1 MTDKWVSGDHKN
13 TFQDENF
20 SDKVAQWTL
29 HVEKDNSF
37 IQFQE
42 IKE

>member
-1 MTDKWVSGDHKN
+1 MTDKRMGSDHKK

-20 SDKVAQWTL
+20 SAKVAQWTQ
-29 HVEKDNSF
+29 HAEKDNSF

-42 IKE
+42 NNE